1 MKLTTKILICTVA
14 FLLISSSGLLFLY
27 NKSKVEA
34 KRQTENVQNLTKQY
48 NQELTL
54 TRAEFK
60 KAETEWKT
68 KVDSL
73 LEANK
78 IVLKKVKE
86 ITLIEVQYKDT
97 GSVKIIYKDIAVN
110 PDKTFIIPISYS
122 DKCWGM
128 EGRILTLDK
137 NSKLEI
143 DTRTANN
150 SAQLLVTRKRFLGF
164 LWWKKETD
172 FKAYTD
178 CGEITFTKIDFVK

>member
-1 MKLTTKILICTVA
+1 MISLGLGYLYKKNKIEV
-14 FLLISSSGLLFLY
+14 
-27 NKSKVEA
+27 
-34 KRQTENVQNLTKQY
+34 KRQSENVQNLTKQY

-54 TRAEFK
+54 TKAEFK
-60 KAETEWKT
+60 KAETEWKS

-78 IVLKKVKE
+78 IALKKVKQV
-86 ITLIEVQYKDT
+86 TLIDIQYKDT
-97 GSVKIIYKDIAVN
+97 GSVKIVYKDISVN
-110 PDKTFIIPISYS
+110 PDKTFTIPVLYS

-137 NSKLEI
+137 YSKLEI
-143 DTRTANN
+143 DIRTANN

-164 LWWKKETD
+164 LWWKKETI